1 MFRENTPYIPYTL
14 LYKIMHRLH
23 HCILY
28 LSSSLLATF
37 YTLSF
42 HQLTLLTLLTLL
54 TYINLLNLQYIY
66 IYIYIYIFYRRF
78 YQTPHRSACRR
89 PAPSFFQV
97 VSKCAYRRPGPS
109 SSCTA
114 RSVRANTNSQTSVP

>member
-54 TYINLLNLQYIY
+54 TYINLLNLQYLYICMYIVRVCIYACILYVCIY
-66 IYIYIYIFYRRF
+66 IIY
-78 YQTPHRSACRR
+78 ACVLYVCV
-89 PAPSFFQV
+89 F
-97 VSKCAYRRPGPS
+97 
-109 SSCTA
+109 
-114 RSVRANTNSQTSVP
+114 